1 MGGRALADLDLH
13 ERVQLSREPVSG
25 RAAPSPTGTTTRASS
40 ATPAAEK
47 SSLDNEQIIGRRW
60 TRRGA
65 RCSIRQIAGLV
76 ARRIVTDHE
85 VGTEVQQGERM
96 GMIRFGSRVDLF
108 LPAGTRVAGA
118 GRRQDPRGRHGGGR
132 MELMQRQRSA
142 CAGRTMRQVVVVMPS
157 AFTLGNLFFGFWAIV
172 SAFNGNFR
180 WAGWFIVFAGILD
193 MLDGRV
199 ARLSGTGTRFGA
211 ELDSLVDVI
220 SFGVAP
226 ALLIYF
232 LDFSSAGRFA
242 WILCYIYVVAVA
254 LRLARFN
261 VLSAGKPS
269 TGWFTGIPSPSAGMT
284 LAVYYPF
291 SQTEWYRASL
301 AYLDLQH
308 QGLVVLMLLLAVL
321 MVSNVKYPKFPP
333 IGVRSA
339 RGNLRARRASRAFC
353 SAESS
358 RLSIFCFRS
367 DSSTWPSAS
376 PAPRC
381 WADGAPRAGAGRGGA
396 GRRRHACPSCPP
408 SRTSAGAPGATADRS
423 QKT

>member
-1 MGGRALADLDLH
+1 MVLR
-13 ERVQLSREPVSG
+13 QNREG
-25 RAAPSPTGTTTRASS
+25 LRRPS
-40 ATPAAEK
+40 
-47 SSLDNEQIIGRRW
+47 I
-60 TRRGA
+60 
-65 RCSIRQIAGLV
+65 
-76 ARRIVTDHE
+76 
-85 VGTEVQQGERM
+85 
-96 GMIRFGSRVDLF
+96 
-108 LPAGTRVAGA
+108 
-118 GRRQDPRGRHGGGR
+118 
-132 MELMQRQRSA
+132 
-142 CAGRTMRQVVVVMPS
+142 RQVVVVMPS

-226 ALLIYF
+226 ALLMYF
-232 LDFSSAGRFA
+232 LDFSNAGRFA

-269 TGWFTGIPSPSAGMT
+269 TGWFTGMPSPAAGMT
-284 LAVYYPF
+284 LAAYYPF
-291 SQTEWYRASL
+291 SQTNWYRASL

-333 IGVRSA
+333 IGIRSA
-339 RGNLRARRASRAFC
+339 RGIFGLVVHLVILLGGLLAPEYFLFPLGLFYMTFGLARATVLGLMERPEPVAIVDERLVDAHDTTLPPPLSHERRGR
-353 SAESS
+353 
-358 RLSIFCFRS
+358 
-367 DSSTWPSAS
+367 
-376 PAPRC
+376 
-381 WADGAPRAGAGRGGA
+381 WAD
-396 GRRRHACPSCPP
+396 RRQEP
-408 SRTSAGAPGATADRS
+408 DDL
-423 QKT
+423 

>member
-1 MGGRALADLDLH
+1 
-13 ERVQLSREPVSG
+13 
-25 RAAPSPTGTTTRASS
+25 
-40 ATPAAEK
+40 
-47 SSLDNEQIIGRRW
+47 
-60 TRRGA
+60 
-65 RCSIRQIAGLV
+65 
-76 ARRIVTDHE
+76 
-85 VGTEVQQGERM
+85 
-96 GMIRFGSRVDLF
+96 
-108 LPAGTRVAGA
+108 
-118 GRRQDPRGRHGGGR
+118 
-132 MELMQRQRSA
+132 MELMQRQEGVRR
-142 CAGRTMRQVVVVMPS
+142 RTMRQVVVVMPS

-242 WILCYIYVVAVA
+242 WILCYIYVTAVA

-261 VLSAGKPS
+261 VLSVGKPS
-269 TGWFTGIPSPSAGMT
+269 SGWFTGLPSPSAGMT

-291 SQTEWYRASL
+291 SQTEWYRASV

-308 QGLVVLMLLLAVL
+308 QGLVVLMLLLALL

-333 IGVRSA
+333 IGIRSTKGLLGLAVHLTILLGGIFAPEYFLFPLGLLYVTYGIA
-339 RGNLRARRASRAFC
+339 RATVLGMMERPEPVAVEEERLADGSLPELPSVKHERRASWR
-353 SAESS
+353 
-358 RLSIFCFRS
+358 
-367 DSSTWPSAS
+367 D
-376 PAPRC
+376 
-381 WADGAPRAGAGRGGA
+381 
-396 GRRRHACPSCPP
+396 RRQMPE
-408 SRTSAGAPGATADRS
+408 DR
-423 QKT
+423 

>member
-1 MGGRALADLDLH
+1 
-13 ERVQLSREPVSG
+13 
-25 RAAPSPTGTTTRASS
+25 
-40 ATPAAEK
+40 
-47 SSLDNEQIIGRRW
+47 
-60 TRRGA
+60 
-65 RCSIRQIAGLV
+65 
-76 ARRIVTDHE
+76 
-85 VGTEVQQGERM
+85 
-96 GMIRFGSRVDLF
+96 
-108 LPAGTRVAGA
+108 
-118 GRRQDPRGRHGGGR
+118 
-132 MELMQRQRSA
+132 
-142 CAGRTMRQVVVVMPS
+142 MRQVVVVMPS

-242 WILCYIYVVAVA
+242 WILCYIYVTAVA

-269 TGWFTGIPSPSAGMT
+269 TGWFTGLPSPSAGMT

-291 SQTEWYRASL
+291 SQTEWYRASVA

-308 QGLVVLMLLLAVL
+308 QGLVVLMLLLALL

-339 RGNLRARRASRAFC
+339 KGLFGLAVHLSILLGGIFAPEYFLFPLGLVYVTVGIARATVLGLMERPEPAPVEEERLADGSLPELPAVERERRA
-353 SAESS
+353 
-358 RLSIFCFRS
+358 
-367 DSSTWPSAS
+367 TW
-376 PAPRC
+376 R
-381 WADGAPRAGAGRGGA
+381 D
-396 GRRRHACPSCPP
+396 RRQMPE
-408 SRTSAGAPGATADRS
+408 D
-423 QKT
+423 Q

>member
-1 MGGRALADLDLH
+1 MVLR
-13 ERVQLSREPVSG
+13 QNREG
-25 RAAPSPTGTTTRASS
+25 LRRPS
-40 ATPAAEK
+40 
-47 SSLDNEQIIGRRW
+47 I
-60 TRRGA
+60 
-65 RCSIRQIAGLV
+65 
-76 ARRIVTDHE
+76 
-85 VGTEVQQGERM
+85 
-96 GMIRFGSRVDLF
+96 
-108 LPAGTRVAGA
+108 
-118 GRRQDPRGRHGGGR
+118 
-132 MELMQRQRSA
+132 
-142 CAGRTMRQVVVVMPS
+142 RQVVVVMPS

-226 ALLIYF
+226 ALLMYF
-232 LDFSSAGRFA
+232 LDFSNAGRFA

-269 TGWFTGIPSPSAGMT
+269 TGWFTGMPSPAAGMT
-284 LAVYYPF
+284 LAAYYPF
-291 SQTEWYRASL
+291 SQTNWYRASL

-333 IGVRSA
+333 IGIRSA
-339 RGNLRARRASRAFC
+339 RGIFGLVVHLVILLGGLLAPEYFLFPLGLVYMTFGLARATVLGLMERPEPVAIVDERLVEAHDTTLPPPLSPERRGR
-353 SAESS
+353 
-358 RLSIFCFRS
+358 
-367 DSSTWPSAS
+367 
-376 PAPRC
+376 
-381 WADGAPRAGAGRGGA
+381 WAD
-396 GRRRHACPSCPP
+396 RRQEP
-408 SRTSAGAPGATADRS
+408 DDL
-423 QKT
+423 

>member
-1 MGGRALADLDLH
+1 
-13 ERVQLSREPVSG
+13 
-25 RAAPSPTGTTTRASS
+25 
-40 ATPAAEK
+40 
-47 SSLDNEQIIGRRW
+47 
-60 TRRGA
+60 
-65 RCSIRQIAGLV
+65 
-76 ARRIVTDHE
+76 
-85 VGTEVQQGERM
+85 
-96 GMIRFGSRVDLF
+96 
-108 LPAGTRVAGA
+108 
-118 GRRQDPRGRHGGGR
+118 
-132 MELMQRQRSA
+132 MELMQREEGVRR
-142 CAGRTMRQVVVVMPS
+142 RTMRQVVVVMPS

-242 WILCYIYVVAVA
+242 WILCYIYVTAVA

-269 TGWFTGIPSPSAGMT
+269 SGWFTGLPSPSAGMT

-339 RGNLRARRASRAFC
+339 KGIFGLAVHLTILLGGIFAPEYFLFPLGLFYVTFGIARATVLGLMERPEPVPVEEERLADGSLPELPTVQHERRASWR
-353 SAESS
+353 
-358 RLSIFCFRS
+358 
-367 DSSTWPSAS
+367 D
-376 PAPRC
+376 
-381 WADGAPRAGAGRGGA
+381 
-396 GRRRHACPSCPP
+396 RRQMPE
-408 SRTSAGAPGATADRS
+408 DR
-423 QKT
+423 

>member
-1 MGGRALADLDLH
+1 
-13 ERVQLSREPVSG
+13 
-25 RAAPSPTGTTTRASS
+25 
-40 ATPAAEK
+40 
-47 SSLDNEQIIGRRW
+47 
-60 TRRGA
+60 
-65 RCSIRQIAGLV
+65 
-76 ARRIVTDHE
+76 
-85 VGTEVQQGERM
+85 
-96 GMIRFGSRVDLF
+96 
-108 LPAGTRVAGA
+108 
-118 GRRQDPRGRHGGGR
+118 
-132 MELMQRQRSA
+132 MELIPRREGLRRPS
-142 CAGRTMRQVVVVMPS
+142 MRQVVVVMPS
-157 AFTLGNLFFGFWAIV
+157 AFTLGNLFFGFWAVV

-199 ARLSGTGTRFGA
+199 ARLSNTGTRFGA

-232 LDFSSAGRFA
+232 LDFASAGRFS
-242 WILCYIYVVAVA
+242 WILCYIYVTAVA

-269 TGWFTGIPSPSAGMT
+269 TGWFTGMPSPSAGMT

-333 IGVRSA
+333 VGLRSA
-339 RGNLRARRASRAFC
+339 RGLFGAAVYLGILLGGILAPEYFLFPLGLFYMVFGIARATVLGLMERPEAAVPIAEHLADENAAEPSPLTHERR
-353 SAESS
+353 SAWG
-358 RLSIFCFRS
+358 
-367 DSSTWPSAS
+367 D
-376 PAPRC
+376 
-381 WADGAPRAGAGRGGA
+381 
-396 GRRRHACPSCPP
+396 RRQEPN
-408 SRTSAGAPGATADRS
+408 DR
-423 QKT
+423 

>member
-1 MGGRALADLDLH
+1 
-13 ERVQLSREPVSG
+13 
-25 RAAPSPTGTTTRASS
+25 
-40 ATPAAEK
+40 
-47 SSLDNEQIIGRRW
+47 
-60 TRRGA
+60 
-65 RCSIRQIAGLV
+65 
-76 ARRIVTDHE
+76 
-85 VGTEVQQGERM
+85 
-96 GMIRFGSRVDLF
+96 
-108 LPAGTRVAGA
+108 
-118 GRRQDPRGRHGGGR
+118 
-132 MELMQRQRSA
+132 
-142 CAGRTMRQVVVVMPS
+142 MRQVVVVMPS

-226 ALLIYF
+226 ALLMYF
-232 LDFSSAGRFA
+232 LDFSNAGRFA

-269 TGWFTGIPSPSAGMT
+269 TGWFTGMPSPSAGMT

-291 SQTEWYRASL
+291 SQTNWYRASL
-301 AYLDLQH
+301 SYLDLQH
-308 QGLVVLMLLLAVL
+308 EGLVVLMLLLAVL

-339 RGNLRARRASRAFC
+339 RGIFGLVVHLVILLGGILVPEYFLFPLGLFYMAYGLARATVLGLMERPEPVAVVDERLADGHDPTLPPPLSQERRARWG
-353 SAESS
+353 
-358 RLSIFCFRS
+358 
-367 DSSTWPSAS
+367 D
-376 PAPRC
+376 
-381 WADGAPRAGAGRGGA
+381 
-396 GRRRHACPSCPP
+396 RRQEP
-408 SRTSAGAPGATADRS
+408 DDE
-423 QKT
+423 

>member
-1 MGGRALADLDLH
+1 
-13 ERVQLSREPVSG
+13 
-25 RAAPSPTGTTTRASS
+25 
-40 ATPAAEK
+40 
-47 SSLDNEQIIGRRW
+47 
-60 TRRGA
+60 
-65 RCSIRQIAGLV
+65 
-76 ARRIVTDHE
+76 
-85 VGTEVQQGERM
+85 
-96 GMIRFGSRVDLF
+96 
-108 LPAGTRVAGA
+108 
-118 GRRQDPRGRHGGGR
+118 
-132 MELMQRQRSA
+132 MELMQRQEGVRR
-142 CAGRTMRQVVVVMPS
+142 RTMRQVVVVMPS

-242 WILCYIYVVAVA
+242 WILCYIYVTAVA

-269 TGWFTGIPSPSAGMT
+269 TGWFTGLPSPSAGMT

-291 SQTEWYRASL
+291 SQTEWYRASI

-333 IGVRSA
+333 IGIRSA
-339 RGNLRARRASRAFC
+339 KGLFGLAVHLTVLLGGIFAPEYFLFPLGLLYVTFGIARATVLGLMERPEPVPVEEERLADGSLPELPTVQHERRASWR
-353 SAESS
+353 
-358 RLSIFCFRS
+358 
-367 DSSTWPSAS
+367 D
-376 PAPRC
+376 
-381 WADGAPRAGAGRGGA
+381 
-396 GRRRHACPSCPP
+396 RRQMPE
-408 SRTSAGAPGATADRS
+408 DR
-423 QKT
+423 